1 MHNTSHRTIAFNDD
15 KKEKRKLVI
24 QFPYSFFLLSII
36 ANIALFAPFFR
47 FLKNVIGFVFFL
59 VGVECR

>member
-36 ANIALFAPFFR
+36 ASIALFAPFLD
-47 FLKNVIGFVFFL
+47 FLGTLLGLPFS
-59 VGVECR
+59 CWC